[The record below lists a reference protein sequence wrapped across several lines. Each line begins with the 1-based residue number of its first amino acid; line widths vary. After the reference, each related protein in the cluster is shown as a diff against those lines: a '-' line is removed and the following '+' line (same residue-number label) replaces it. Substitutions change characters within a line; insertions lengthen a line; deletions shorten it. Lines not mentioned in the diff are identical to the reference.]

1 MMDTKIFELVEAL
14 LKKEGF
20 THLSKAHS
28 AHSATI
34 SAEKG
39 GHRLVMHMTD
49 QAELSF
55 DSRQNEGVPAASEI
69 KLSARLPGL
78 RPNATGQVLQRAGQG
93 GPALSA
99 TERTKRHR

>member
-1 MMDTKIFELVEAL
+1 MTDTKVFDLVEAL
-14 LKKEGF
+14 LKEEGF
-20 THLSKAHS
+20 THLSKTHS
-28 AHSATI
+28 THSATI

-49 QAELSF
+49 QAELPYH
-55 DSRQNEGVPAASEI
+55 SRQNEGVPPASEI
-69 KLSARLPGL
+69 SLSARLPGL

-93 GPALSA
+93 SALPT